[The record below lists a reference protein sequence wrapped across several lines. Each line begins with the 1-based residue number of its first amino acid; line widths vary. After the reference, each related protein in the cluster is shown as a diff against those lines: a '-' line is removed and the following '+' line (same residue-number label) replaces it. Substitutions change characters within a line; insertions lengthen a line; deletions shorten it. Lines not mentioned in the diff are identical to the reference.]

1 MIIAVGA
8 LAIYLGRRYGA
19 PAIAGLLIL
28 TIAPV
33 TLYQVIA
40 YPQALNKW
48 YLPTSQSEAKAN
60 FPDFPG
66 TTLQLGNRALIR
78 IDAETTELPWT
89 SQVYGNYAK
98 VLDLDYVNA
107 YTPVGHADFASL
119 LCMGFDGSTC
129 DDAYRNVFRPDE
141 YTGRTSADLMLLD
154 RVVLQR
160 KQYPGADNEPA
171 PPGWHWA
178 EVPEVAQDQI
188 YVLERDAG
196 PISGQPGRV
205 SATVNADAQSEYM
218 SVKNERV
225 RVSSPGGGS
234 VVFARLAWPGYTATL
249 DGEPIPTKGLG
260 GTYLYVDLPPGT
272 DNAELV
278 INFRSPGQRIGYVGM
293 GFGLVILAGLSVIYY
308 RDRRQ
313 SRDGTSAITTDSL

>member
-1 MIIAVGA
+1 M
-8 LAIYLGRRYGA
+8 
-19 PAIAGLLIL
+19 
-28 TIAPV
+28 
-33 TLYQVIA
+33 
-40 YPQALNKW
+40 
-48 YLPTSQSEAKAN
+48 
-60 FPDFPG
+60 
-66 TTLQLGNRALIR
+66 
-78 IDAETTELPWT
+78 
-89 SQVYGNYAK
+89 
-98 VLDLDYVNA
+98 
-107 YTPVGHADFASL
+107 
-119 LCMGFDGSTC
+119 
-129 DDAYRNVFRPDE
+129 
-141 YTGRTSADLMLLD
+141 
-154 RVVLQR
+154 
-160 KQYPGADNEPA
+160 
-171 PPGWHWA
+171 
-178 EVPEVAQDQI
+178 PEVAQDQI